1 MMAPDRIL
9 SVPETAALVRELTGM
24 GCTATLNRWAATG
37 HGPPRL
43 KIGPGPRAR
52 VGYRRS
58 AVLAWVA
65 ALGADPA
72 PVELPHAAGGGG

>member
-1 MMAPDRIL
+1 MIAPDRIL
-9 SVPETAALVRELTGM
+9 SVAEAAALVRDLTGI
-24 GCTATLNRWAATG
+24 GCPATLNRWAATG

-43 KIGPGPRAR
+43 KIGSGPRGR

-58 AVLAWVA
+58 AVLDWVA

-72 PVELPHAAGGGG
+72 PAGPPGGGDVG